1 MCAPSGLALGS
12 VRYFVLLVPPKVVGC
27 TQITSDGLAKG
38 FMVTDGV
45 RLYFSEVSGGHYV
58 LSQVST
64 AGGETVEI
72 PTPFRN
78 IMVQN
83 FSKDHSQLL
92 VAAAEGSSSLPLL
105 PGCPTASNSRTP
117 GAPHSIWRT
126 PTAAIRG
133 LWLRSRDSRYIRA
146 FPLMDSASAS
156 PSASRTELRQR
167 FGKCAP
173 TARISIRCSLDA

>member
-72 PTPFRN
+72 PTPRN
-78 IMVQN
+78 IMVQDI
-83 FSKDHSQLL
+83 SKDHSQLL
-92 VAAAEGSSSLPLL
+92 AAQLKALTMKQSCGRFAALRLSTPSWKLSRLFRCLVA
-105 PGCPTASNSRTP
+105 
-117 GAPHSIWRT
+117 
-126 PTAAIRG
+126 
-133 LWLRSRDSRYIRA
+133 
-146 FPLMDSASAS
+146 
-156 PSASRTELRQR
+156 
-167 FGKCAP
+167 
-173 TARISIRCSLDA
+173 